1 MPKSKRDKEVSL
13 TKVKKRTK
21 ESKISMV
28 DTIRSSVDSYETLLL
43 FTVENMR
50 TTKFVQIRQEFK
62 RDSRF
67 FFGKNNI
74 MAIALGRTPEDE
86 YKDGLHKISKRLQG
100 QCGLMFTNRP
110 INEVIQYF
118 ASFKEQDYAR
128 AGHEVDETITLPE
141 GPLEHFA
148 FSMEPQLRKL
158 GLPTSLQKGVITLL
172 SDHVVCTA
180 GDRLTPDQARILKL
194 LDKPLATFRVTLIA
208 QWTPERNFEVVGATK
223 SKSKSIAP
231 KTPKTPATGKRS
243 SSKRRPVV
251 AVENMDD
258 SS

>member
-1 MPKSKRDKEVSL
+1 MPKSKRDKDVSL
-13 TKVKKRTK
+13 TKVKKKTK
-21 ESKISMV
+21 ESKFALV
-28 DTIRSSVDSYETLLL
+28 EAIRSCVSEYKTLLL

-50 TTKFVQIRQEFK
+50 TSKFVQIRQEFK

-67 FFGKNNI
+67 FFGKNNV
-74 MAIALGRTPEDE
+74 MAIALGRSAEDE
-86 YKDGLHKISKRLQG
+86 YRDGLHKISKRFVG

-118 ASFKEQDYAR
+118 AQFKEQDYAR
-128 AGHEVDETITLPE
+128 AGHEVDETVILPA

-158 GLPTSLQKGVITLL
+158 GLPTQLQKGVITLL

-180 GDRLTPDQARILKL
+180 GDKLTPDQARILKL
-194 LDKPLATFRVTLIA
+194 LDKTLATFRVTLIA
-208 QWTPERNFEVVGATK
+208 QWTPERHFEAVGATK
-223 SKSKSIAP
+223 TKSSV
-231 KTPKTPATGKRS
+231 PKTPATEPRRS
-243 SSKRRPVV
+243 TRRRPVV
-251 AVENMDD
+251 SVENMEQ